1 MSEDIGGFLPL
12 PKYIPKSYLKLSY
25 PLLGDDKIFFEFNR
39 LHVKNFPVM
48 K

>member
-12 PKYIPKSYLKLSY
+12 PKYIPKIYLKLSY
-25 PLLGDDKIFFEFNR
+25 PLHAGDKIFFEFNR
-39 LHVKNFPVM
+39 LHVKKFPVM